1 LVGAQAVA
9 LLQVGNGEIDVVIV
23 DQQRRELE
31 RLLQGVKLEFHTVLQ
46 GPQDGAQGLLSFPP
60 AKVRANLG
68 RIENSHW
75 RTDERRTFG
84 RVPARHGL

>member
-1 LVGAQAVA
+1 MIDAQAVA

-31 RLLQGVKLEFHTVLQ
+31 RLRQGVKLEFHTVLQ
-46 GPQDGAQGLLSFPP
+46 GPQDGSWGLLRFPP

-68 RIENSHW
+68 RAENSDG
-75 RTDERRTFG
+75 RTDER
-84 RVPARHGL
+84 